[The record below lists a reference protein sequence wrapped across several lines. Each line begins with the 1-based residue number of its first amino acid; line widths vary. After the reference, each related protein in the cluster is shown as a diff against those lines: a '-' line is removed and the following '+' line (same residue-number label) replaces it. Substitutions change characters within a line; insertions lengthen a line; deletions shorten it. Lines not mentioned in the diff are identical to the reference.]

1 MCNRHNWHV
10 VCFPSPHYSIDFA
23 SHSLV
28 GTIGELHKIVG
39 EGYIYVYD
47 G

>member
-1 MCNRHNWHV
+1 MCNRHNCHV
-10 VCFPSPHYSIDFA
+10 VCFSSPHYSIVFA